1 MTKAREKI
9 KISFDIKT
17 FLVIVTTIWSISFW
31 GANIINQINNVELAQ
46 VETKEQIE
54 EIYACQIETDKKIA
68 WLEPTVE
75 MILKKLGL

>member
-1 MTKAREKI
+1 
-9 KISFDIKT
+9 
-17 FLVIVTTIWSISFW
+17 
-31 GANIINQINNVELAQ
+31 